1 MKVYSQPKEYHF
13 SRNSIELAEFVC
25 ENYNQLPLNILDL
38 CSGCGVIAIEY
49 YLRSNSTARFSFIE
63 LQSDVF
69 KKHLEENIR
78 KSSIDVNEIH
88 FVDFRKLKSTSK
100 FDLILCN
107 PPYFKAEKSRLSDNK
122 IKNLCTHFNGN
133 FFDELL
139 TFTSKRLNEQG
150 KAYILCRSD
159 FLEKDFFS
167 KWKDCIEVK
176 KLDTKTDVIIFDQ
189 TGCIDS

>member
-13 SRNSIELAEFVC
+13 SRNSIELVEFVSKD
-25 ENYNQLPLNILDL
+25 YHQLPLSILDL

-49 YLRSNSTARFSFIE
+49 YLRSNSAASFSFIE

-78 KSSIDVNEIH
+78 KSSIDVDEIH
-88 FVDFRKLKSTSK
+88 FVDFRNLESTSK

-107 PPYFKAEKSRLSDNK
+107 PPYFKAEKSRFSDNK
-122 IKNLCTHFNGN
+122 VKNLCTHFNDN

-139 TFTSKRLNEQG
+139 TFTSKRLNKQG

-159 FLEKDFFS
+159 FLEEDFFS
-167 KWKDCIEVK
+167 KWKDYIEVK

-189 TGCIDS
+189 TGYIDS